1 MKGDIIK
8 KFLALFTFSFFFII
22 SPFITPN
29 AVNINAKEIKILD
42 NPMPF
47 YFENSTYYLG
57 KLYGIKNDPEILK
70 EYENL
75 FSEKDTFC
83 IVLMYHNIYT
93 SKRLNS
99 YDVSKND
106 FLRHIEILKKYR
118 FESIT
123 LNDLYYF
130 VKFNKKI
137 PKRSVI
143 FTFDDGFKSVMLAS
157 DILKENGFNGVTSLI
172 TGYIESSW
180 EVNKSEIKKLLSN
193 NFEISFHSHKLHN
206 FYLEL
211 IKEKI
216 YKKIEEDIKASKKY
230 FKDNFNEEP
239 IAFSYPQGAFDDKIE
254 NILKNLNFKL
264 GLGLCKN
271 FVNKYGE
278 DPFYISRV
286 EISERRKYSD
296 PEKFEK
302 LIKMITNSK

>member
-8 KFLALFTFSFFFII
+8 KFLVFLFSFILFLSFL
-22 SPFITPN
+22 TL
-29 AVNINAKEIKILD
+29 NIVKIDAKEVKILD
-42 NPMPF
+42 NSGPS
-47 YFENSTYYLG
+47 YFEDATYYLG

-93 SKRLNS
+93 NKRINS

-106 FLRHIEILKKYR
+106 FLKHIEILKKYG
-118 FESIT
+118 FENIT

-143 FTFDDGFKSVMLAS
+143 FTFDDGFKSVMLALN
-157 DILKENGFNGVTSLI
+157 ILKENGFSGVTSII
-172 TGYIESSW
+172 TGYIDSSW
-180 EVNKSEIKKLLSN
+180 EVNSREIKTLISN
-193 NFEISFHSHKLHN
+193 KFEISLHSHKLHN

-211 IKEKI
+211 LKEKD
-216 YKKIEEDIKASKKY
+216 YKKIQEDIKASKKY
-230 FKDNFNEEP
+230 FKDNFNTEP
-239 IAFSYPQGAFDDKIE
+239 IAFTYPKGAFDDKIE

-271 FVNKYGE
+271 FVNKCGE
-278 DPFYISRV
+278 DPLYISRV
-286 EISERRKYSD
+286 EISERRRYSD

-302 LIKMITNSK
+302 LIKITTNSN

>member
-8 KFLALFTFSFFFII
+8 KFLVFLFSFILFLSFL
-22 SPFITPN
+22 TL
-29 AVNINAKEIKILD
+29 NIVKIDAKKVKILD
-42 NPMPF
+42 NSGPF
-47 YFENSTYYLG
+47 YFEDATYYLG
-57 KLYGIKNDPEILK
+57 KLYGIKIDPEILK
-70 EYENL
+70 EHENL

-93 SKRLNS
+93 NKRINS

-106 FLRHIEILKKYR
+106 FLKHIEILKKYG
-118 FESIT
+118 FENIT

-137 PKRSVI
+137 PKRSVV

-157 DILKENGFNGVTSLI
+157 NILKENGFNGVASLI
-172 TGYIESSW
+172 TGYIDSSW
-180 EVNKSEIKKLLSN
+180 EVNKGEIKTLISN
-193 NFEISFHSHKLHN
+193 KFEISLHSHKFHN

-211 IKEKI
+211 LKEKN
-216 YKKIEEDIKASKKY
+216 YKKIEEDIKDSKKY
-230 FKDNFNEEP
+230 FKYNFKIEP
-239 IAFSYPQGAFDDKIE
+239 IAFTYPLGAFDDKIE
-254 NILKNLNFKL
+254 NILENLNFKL

-278 DPFYISRV
+278 DPLYISRI

-296 PEKFEK
+296 PKKFEK
-302 LIKMITNSK
+302 LIKMITNSN

>member
-1 MKGDIIK
+1 
-8 KFLALFTFSFFFII
+8 
-22 SPFITPN
+22 
-29 AVNINAKEIKILD
+29 
-42 NPMPF
+42 MPF
-47 YFENSTYYLG
+47 YFENATYYLG
-57 KLYGIKNDPEILK
+57 KLYGIKSDPEILK

-83 IVLMYHNIYT
+83 IVLIYHNIYT
-93 SKRLNS
+93 SKRINS

-143 FTFDDGFKSVMLAS
+143 FTFDDGF
-157 DILKENGFNGVTSLI
+157 
-172 TGYIESSW
+172 
-180 EVNKSEIKKLLSN
+180 
-193 NFEISFHSHKLHN
+193 

-239 IAFSYPQGAFDDKIE
+239 IAFSYPQGAFDNKIE

>member
-106 FLRHIEILKKYR
+106 FLRHIEILKKYG

-180 EVNKSEIKKLLSN
+180 EVDKGEIKTLLSD
-193 NFEISFHSHKLHN
+193 NFEISLHSHKLHN

>member
-1 MKGDIIK
+1 
-8 KFLALFTFSFFFII
+8 
-22 SPFITPN
+22 
-29 AVNINAKEIKILD
+29 
-42 NPMPF
+42 MPF

>member
-1 MKGDIIK
+1 MK

-83 IVLMYHNIYT
+83 IVLIYHNIYT
-93 SKRLNS
+93 SKRINS

-157 DILKENGFNGVTSLI
+157 DILKENGFNGVISLI

-193 NFEISFHSHKLHN
+193 NFEISLHSHKLHN

-296 PEKFEK
+296 P
-302 LIKMITNSK
+302 

>member
-106 FLRHIEILKKYR
+106 FLRHIEILKKYG

-193 NFEISFHSHKLHN
+193 NFEISLHSHKLHN

-239 IAFSYPQGAFDDKIE
+239 IVFSYPQGAFDDKIE

>member
-1 MKGDIIK
+1 MK
-8 KFLALFTFSFFFII
+8 KFLVFLVPFLLFFFLV
-22 SPFITPN
+22 PN
-29 AVNINAKEIKILD
+29 IVKIDAKESKILD
-42 NPMPF
+42 NPTTS
-47 YFENSTYYLG
+47 YFDNATYYLG

-93 SKRLNS
+93 NKRINS

-106 FLRHIEILKKYR
+106 FLKHIEILKKYE

-157 DILKENGFNGVTSLI
+157 NILKENGFNGVTSLI

-180 EVNKSEIKKLLSN
+180 EVDKGEIKTLLSD
-193 NFEISFHSHKLHN
+193 NFEISLHSHKLHN

-211 IKEKI
+211 IKEKN
-216 YKKIEEDIKASKKY
+216 YKKIEEDIKTSKKY

-239 IAFSYPQGAFDDKIE
+239 IVFSYPQGAFDDKIE